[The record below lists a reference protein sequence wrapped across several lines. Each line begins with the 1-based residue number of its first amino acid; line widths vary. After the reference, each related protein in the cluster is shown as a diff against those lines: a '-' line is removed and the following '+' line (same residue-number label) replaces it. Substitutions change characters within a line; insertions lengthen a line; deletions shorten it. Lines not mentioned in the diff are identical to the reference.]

1 MMSAHS
7 NLTQAT
13 LIAPSLLSADFSR
26 LREEVATV
34 EKAGADWLHVDVMD
48 GHFVPN
54 LTVGPL
60 VVEALKPHTKLPLDC
75 HLMVSRPEEWVEA
88 FAKAGASVISVHA
101 EATHH
106 LDRLVTRIRELG
118 CKAGVSINPATPLSV
133 IEEILPELDLVLIM
147 SVNPGFGGQ
156 KFIQGAVSKI
166 ERLSEIRRL
175 GELAF
180 LIEVDGGVSASN
192 APELVHAGCD
202 VLVAGSAIFRAKDR
216 AQAIVELKK
225 SAARN

>member
-1 MMSAHS
+1 MISVRPAS
-7 NLTQAT
+7 V

-26 LREEVATV
+26 LREEAAVV

-54 LTVGPL
+54 LTVGPV
-60 VVEALKPHTKLPLDC
+60 VVEALKPHTRLPLDC
-75 HLMVSRPEEWVEA
+75 HLMVSRPDQWVEA
-88 FAKAGASVISVHA
+88 FAKAGASVITVHA

-106 LDRLVTRIRELG
+106 LDRLVARIRELG

-156 KFIQGAVSKI
+156 KFIQSAVSKI
-166 ERLSEIRRL
+166 ERLNEIRKL
-175 GELAF
+175 GELSF

-192 APELVHAGCD
+192 ARELVDAGCD
-202 VLVAGSAIFRAKDR
+202 VLVAGSAIFGAKDR
-216 AQAIVELKK
+216 AKAITELKNA
-225 SAARN
+225 SSRD

>member
-1 MMSAHS
+1 M
-7 NLTQAT
+7 LTSRPSSV
-13 LIAPSLLSADFSR
+13 LIAPSLLSADFSH

-60 VVEALKPHTKLPLDC
+60 VVEALKPHTQLPIDC

-88 FAKAGASVISVHA
+88 FARAGASIITVHA

-106 LDRLVTRIRELG
+106 LDRLVARIRELG

-133 IEEILPELDLVLIM
+133 IEEILPEVDLVLIM

-156 KFIQGAVSKI
+156 KFIQSALSKI
-166 ERLSEIRRL
+166 ERLDELRKL
-175 GELAF
+175 GEHSF
-180 LIEVDGGVSASN
+180 VIEVDGGVSTSN
-192 APELVHAGCD
+192 ARELADAGCD
-202 VLVAGSAIFRAKDR
+202 ILVAGSAIFGAKDR
-216 AQAIVELKK
+216 AKAVAELKRA
-225 SAARN
+225 AARA

>member
-7 NLTQAT
+7 HLTQHA

-34 EKAGADWLHVDVMD
+34 EKGGADWLHVDVMD

-60 VVEALKPHTKLPLDC
+60 VVEAIKPHTKLPLDC
-75 HLMVSRPEEWVEA
+75 HLMVSRPEEWVEG
-88 FAKAGASVISVHA
+88 FAKAGASVITVHA
-101 EATHH
+101 EATNH
-106 LDRLVTRIRELG
+106 LDRLVARVRELG

-156 KFIQGAVSKI
+156 KFIQSAISKV

-180 LIEVDGGVSASN
+180 LIEVDGGVSAAN
-192 APELVHAGCD
+192 ASELVHAGCD
-202 VLVAGSAIFRAKDR
+202 VLVAGSAVFGARDR
-216 AQAIVELKK
+216 AQAIAELKK
-225 SAARN
+225 AASRS